1 MVHRMVKIYLS
12 FKTVRRFFHFP
23 LHLKYEG
30 KFVWPYNIN
39 LSIWRRKLRILL
51 PSYCYLKLNKSHDS
65 QIEHSAKIKTCE
77 RNMKNFI
84 PTKQSFQRMSWIN
97 KECLGGSTIKVNM
110 KFLPVH
116 ISILLLKR
124 LKLKE
129 IWV

>member
-77 RNMKNFI
+77 RRVKNFL
-84 PTKQSFQRMSWIN
+84 PTKQSFQRMSWRIYY
-97 KECLGGSTIKVNM
+97 KSKHEISLCLYIYFAIEKIEVKRNLGIIK
-110 KFLPVH
+110 
-116 ISILLLKR
+116 
-124 LKLKE
+124 
-129 IWV
+129 WA